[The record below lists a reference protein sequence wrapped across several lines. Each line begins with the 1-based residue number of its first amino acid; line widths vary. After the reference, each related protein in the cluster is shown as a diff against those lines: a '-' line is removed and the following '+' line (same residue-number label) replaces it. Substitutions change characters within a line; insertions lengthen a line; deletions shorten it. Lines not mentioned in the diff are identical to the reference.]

1 MNCLENESIMLYILN
16 YNCNENANY
25 LYNELTNTVK
35 RM

>member
-1 MNCLENESIMLYILN
+1 MKALCRILN
-16 YNCNENANY
+16 YNCNENVNY